1 MGRTYGK
8 GQPTMFKKNIIK
20 EGLKSLRGCLVS
32 GTVGNPE
39 PSPCRYRNN
48 LDNNPGLSE
57 TSRTRRKRL
66 NLVSARFNMINW
78 LLEMI
83 STITVIFIGDFK
95 ILIILYILLNSVC
108 TPLVTLSV
116 FIDRLLSLLM
126 LINFR
131 STILALKKTEEKLRS
146 ISFHV

>member
-1 MGRTYGK
+1 M
-8 GQPTMFKKNIIK
+8 
-20 EGLKSLRGCLVS
+20 

-83 STITVIFIGDFK
+83 STITVILIGDFK
-95 ILIILYILLNSVC
+95 ILIILYVLLNSVC

-116 FIDRLLSLLM
+116 FIDRIPSLLM

-146 ISFHV
+146 ISFHA